1 MYCHVCNKRL
11 NILQELTSKCKC
23 NNYFCNKHKFYVNH
37 NCQYDYKLDIIDIP
51 KIQKNKIEKI

>member
-11 NILQELTSKCKC
+11 NILQEMTSKCKC